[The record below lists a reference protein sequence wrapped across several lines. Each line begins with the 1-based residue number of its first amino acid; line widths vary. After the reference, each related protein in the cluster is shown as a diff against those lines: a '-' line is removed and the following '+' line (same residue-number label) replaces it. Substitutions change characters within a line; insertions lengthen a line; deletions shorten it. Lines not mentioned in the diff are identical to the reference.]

1 MKEEKMMQYRDSDVG
16 RMSNVEDVL
25 SALKDDDAEYLAMLK
40 VREIERERERAGG
53 DICTPLPALYASLY
67 G

>member
-40 VREIERERERAGG
+40 VRERELVE
-53 DICTPLPALYASLY
+53 IYARPFLRCMHRCMDDVI
-67 G
+67 